1 MVQFHFEYW
10 QEQLS
15 YYWKILCLNT
25 SLFFEWLIPGQSK
38 PDRYCSRCGDEIKKV
53 CSCNRNTYEP
63 PSLQII
69 VEQPQEVSEETSMIT
84 REPTMITR
92 EPSMITREPSPTISK
107 SVQTSLTS
115 SPSFDS
121 DDWEKLSD
129 HSE

>member
-1 MVQFHFEYW
+1 MVQFHFEHW
-10 QEQLS
+10 QEQLT

-53 CSCNRNTYEP
+53 CSCCQKTYEP

-69 VEQPQEVSEETSMIT
+69 VEQPQEISEKTSMIP
-84 REPTMITR
+84 REPFLNSR
-92 EPSMITREPSPTISK
+92 EPSLTISK
-107 SVQTSLTS
+107 SVQTSLTT